1 MTNDQ
6 HDDPTTHAERAVTDG
21 GTDEAAETPIE
32 SDVIESVAADEH
44 VPREDLVDALVV
56 LNAALIG
63 EHSQYEDDYE
73 YVSVEGVRAYLVDTG
88 AWERLRDE
96 HDFEDR
102 LAGAV
107 QRTHTEQTERLLSA
121 ADEPRTDIDAGVVI
135 GIDTAEVMN

>member
-1 MTNDQ
+1 MTDDR
-6 HDDPTTHAERAVTDG
+6 HDSTTNTERLATDG

-32 SDVIESVAADEH
+32 SDVIDDVAAGET

-63 EHSQYEDDYE
+63 EHSTYEEYE
-73 YVSVEGVRAYLVDTG
+73 YVSVDGVRAYLVDTE
-88 AWERLRDE
+88 AWETLRDE

-102 LAGAV
+102 LARAV
-107 QRTHTEQTERLLSA
+107 QRAHTEQAERLLAA
-121 ADEPRTDIDAGVVI
+121 ADKPRKDIKAGIVI